1 MELKGL
7 TGKVK
12 AWILGVL
19 KSDSPHLDFFVG
31 TDAAILMT
39 RFALSRMIP
48 SDGAHALSED
58 EETKRMLIL
67 SGYAWITFLVS
78 SLGLRSIRLWYF
90 GVPFWN
96 FSRYW
101 YREFPFWNSSTYH
114 EEGTLP
120 EELVA
125 LEHGTLKLLK
135 NRDKKVLEELVSLK
149 HGDFVVIE
157 VYGSD
162 NCAS

>member
-1 MELKGL
+1 
-7 TGKVK
+7 
-12 AWILGVL
+12 
-19 KSDSPHLDFFVG
+19 
-31 TDAAILMT
+31 MT
-39 RFALSRMIP
+39 RFAISRMIP

-125 LEHGTLKLLK
+125 LKHGTLKLLK

-162 NCAS
+162 NCSS